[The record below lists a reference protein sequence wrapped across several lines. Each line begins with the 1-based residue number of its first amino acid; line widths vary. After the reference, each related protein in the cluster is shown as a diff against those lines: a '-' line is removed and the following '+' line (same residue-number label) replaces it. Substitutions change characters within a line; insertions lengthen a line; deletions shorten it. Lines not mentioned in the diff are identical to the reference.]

1 MPLKLIVST
10 RKPHR
15 RRIVVDKTSNR
26 PPFTR
31 PQQRTRSRT
40 SQIRTKATE
49 ETSQEL
55 DWLTLRHAP
64 PWPKNMHKNTE
75 PSPSEE
81 LSRECRSRELA
92 PPHRE
97 GEVEEKGGDPLPMVR
112 SDTRSKTSAPEPDQK
127 KTLNKPNTLIFR
139 CSEPNTPDLN
149 RGGDRA

>member
-1 MPLKLIVST
+1 
-10 RKPHR
+10 
-15 RRIVVDKTSNR
+15 
-26 PPFTR
+26 
-31 PQQRTRSRT
+31 
-40 SQIRTKATE
+40 
-49 ETSQEL
+49 
-55 DWLTLRHAP
+55 
-64 PWPKNMHKNTE
+64 MHKNTE

-81 LSRECRSRELA
+81 LSRECKSRELA

-97 GEVEEKGGDPLPMVR
+97 GEAEEKGGDPLPMVR

>member
-31 PQQRTRSRT
+31 PQRRTRSRT

-49 ETSQEL
+49 ET
-55 DWLTLRHAP
+55 
-64 PWPKNMHKNTE
+64 K
-75 PSPSEE
+75 
-81 LSRECRSRELA
+81 
-92 PPHRE
+92 HRE
-97 GEVEEKGGDPLPMVR
+97 GEAEEKGGDPLPMVR
-112 SDTRSKTSAPEPDQK
+112 SDTRSKTSAPESDQK

-139 CSEPNTPDLN
+139 RSEPNTPDLN
-149 RGGDRA
+149 RGGERA